1 VNSSKSDLSGHGL
14 AAQAHYK
21 LVEKLAESEHRFREL
36 VELQRDIVFRC
47 DGSGVLE
54 YMSPAVHDTLG
65 VPPEACVGRP
75 LEELVESAD
84 PDARRRARLI
94 LQGVPQAQGS
104 RFRFRATA
112 GRSRWLEL
120 QARQRLGGGSV
131 GILRDVTE
139 VVIHERERSR
149 LHAELVERNAQLK
162 VQDRRREEQAAALR
176 HRYDLQEVLTH
187 ISARMLEA
195 PHESID
201 AAIEDALG
209 EVGRFMGVD
218 RAYVFLYHGP
228 GRLMSNTHEWCAEE
242 ITSEKE
248 GLQELPQEA
257 FPWWVAELEAG
268 RSIVVPDLDALPPE
282 ASAERAIL
290 ADQGIQSAVVVPL
303 VSRGRSSGFVGFD
316 AVHHPRS
323 WDADVIALLALV
335 GDILLGALE
344 HARSEQLREE
354 SAARYRLLADNAR
367 DMIWRTDLDL
377 RFEFVNPAV
386 KRLLQR
392 EPEELAGGTIER
404 ICDSK
409 THRRMREWL
418 ERARAEHPA
427 EEAAVTLTHEVQRQ
441 DGTTVAVETV
451 ASFVLDETGSPVAVQ
466 GTTRDITERVEV
478 ERMKSQF
485 VASVSH
491 ELRTPL
497 TSIMGFA
504 RTLLSRPDLGEDER
518 QEFMGIIHTQ
528 SERLHHLIEDI
539 LEISRI
545 ESGERGLRIERVD
558 LPGIAG
564 AVVVG
569 LRTKAEA
576 GGVDLR
582 WTPPERPHPAMSGD
596 AARLRSVVENLT
608 DNAIKFT
615 PEGGTV
621 EVQLEAE
628 DAAWEL
634 TVRDSGLGIPSDQL
648 ERVFERFHRVA
659 RPGLEIPGTGLGL
672 AIVREIV
679 HAHGGTISVSS
690 TPGEGTCFRA
700 TLPFEGP
707 G

>member
-1 VNSSKSDLSGHGL
+1 MGNGL

-47 DGSGVLE
+47 DGAGVLE
-54 YMSPAVHDTLG
+54 YMSPAVQETLG
-65 VPPEACVGRP
+65 LAPEACVGRP

-94 LQGVPQAQGS
+94 LQGVPQAQGC
-104 RFRFRATA
+104 RFRFRTSG

-131 GILRDVTE
+131 GTLRDVTE
-139 VVIHERERSR
+139 VVVHERERSR

-195 PHESID
+195 PRESID

-228 GRLMSNTHEWCAEE
+228 ERLMSNTHEWCAQE

-268 RSIVVPDLDALPPE
+268 RSIVVPELDVLPPE

-303 VSRGRSSGFVGFD
+303 VSRGRPAGFVGFD
-316 AVHHPRS
+316 AVHHARS

-377 RFEFVNPAV
+377 RFEFVNPSV

-392 EPEELAGGTIER
+392 EPEELVGGTIAR

-418 ERARAEHPA
+418 ERARSEHPA
-427 EEAAVTLTHEVQRQ
+427 EEAAVTLTHEVQRW
-441 DGTTVAVETV
+441 DGSTVAVETV

-504 RTLLSRPDLGEDER
+504 RTLLSRPDLAEEER

-545 ESGERGLRIERVD
+545 ESGEHGLRIERVD

-564 AVVVG
+564 AVMVG
-569 LRTKAEA
+569 LRTKAET
-576 GGVDLR
+576 GGVDLS

-596 AARLRSVVENLT
+596 AARMRSIVENLT

-621 EVQLEAE
+621 EVQLEAG

-690 TPGEGTCFRA
+690 TPGEGTCFRV

>member
-1 VNSSKSDLSGHGL
+1 MGNGL

-36 VELQRDIVFRC
+36 VELQQDIVFRC

-54 YMSPAVHDTLG
+54 YMSPAVQETLG
-65 VPPEACVGRP
+65 IGPETCMGRP
-75 LEELVESAD
+75 LDELVETTD
-84 PDARRRARLI
+84 PEARRRARLI
-94 LQGVPQAQGS
+94 LQGLPQAQGC
-104 RFRFRATA
+104 RFQFRAPG

-120 QARQRLGGGSV
+120 QARQRSGGGSV

-139 VVIHERERSR
+139 VMVHERERSR

-162 VQDRRREEQAAALR
+162 VQDRRREEQAEALR
-176 HRYDLQEVLTH
+176 RRYDLQQVLAH

-195 PHESID
+195 SHPSID

-209 EVGRFMGVD
+209 ELGRFMTVD
-218 RAYVFLYHGP
+218 RAYVFLHHDDA
-228 GRLMSNTHEWCAEE
+228 RLMSNTHEWCAPG
-242 ITSEKE
+242 ITSERE
-248 GLQELPQEA
+248 RCQDLPRAA
-257 FPWWVAELEAG
+257 FPWWTKEIEAG
-268 RSIVVPDLDALPPE
+268 RNIVVPGLDALPPE
-282 ASAERAIL
+282 ASAERATF
-290 ADQGIQSAVVVPL
+290 ADQCIRSVIAVPL
-303 VSRGRSSGFVGFD
+303 VSRGCPAGFVGFD
-316 AVHHPRS
+316 AVRHERA
-323 WDADVIALLALV
+323 WDTDVIALLALA
-335 GDILLGALE
+335 GDIFLGALE
-344 HARSEQLREE
+344 RSRSEQLREE

-367 DMIWRTDLDL
+367 DIIWRTDLDL

-386 KRLLQR
+386 HRLLQR
-392 EPEELAGGTIER
+392 EPEELIGGTIEQ

-409 THRRMREWL
+409 TNRSMREWL

-427 EEAAVTLTHEVQRQ
+427 QEAAATLTHEVQRR
-441 DGTTVAVETV
+441 DGTTVSVETV
-451 ASFVLDETGSPVAVQ
+451 ASFVLGETGSPVAVQ
-466 GTTRDITERVEV
+466 GTTRDISERVEV

-504 RTLLSRPDLGEDER
+504 RTLLSRPDLAEEER

-545 ESGERGLRIERVD
+545 ESGEHGLRIERVD
-558 LPGIAG
+558 LPSIAE

-569 LRTKAEA
+569 LRTKADA

-582 WTPPERPHPAMSGD
+582 WTPPERPHPAISGD

-615 PEGGTV
+615 PEGGAV
-621 EVQLEAE
+621 EVQLEAG

-634 TVRDSGLGIPSDQL
+634 TVQDSGLGIPADQL
-648 ERVFERFHRVA
+648 ERVFERFHRVT

-690 TPGEGTCFRA
+690 TPGEGTCFTA
-700 TLPFEGP
+700 ALPFAGP
-707 G
+707 S